1 MFVAIDGRIRQI
13 GDDELFFVAVD
24 RRTPV
29 RHYLQTLV
37 RTSQQLES
45 DITILAR
52 RVVRWPSLEWPGRL

>member
-45 DITILAR
+45 DVTILAR
-52 RVVRWPSLEWPGRL
+52 RMARWPSLDWPGRL